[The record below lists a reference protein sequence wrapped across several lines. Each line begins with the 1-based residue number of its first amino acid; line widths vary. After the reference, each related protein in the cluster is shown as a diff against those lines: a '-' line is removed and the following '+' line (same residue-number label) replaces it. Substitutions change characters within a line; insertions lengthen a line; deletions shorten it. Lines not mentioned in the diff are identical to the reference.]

1 MILAIIWRAWEPKLF
16 LTSFIFSNRIQEE
29 GRKTTYIYIGRIHV
43 HALPLAGI
51 DFGYREGIE
60 VLISVGEDRVV
71 MEYDLENSS
80 IEGGICCQYI
90 EGADGE
96 MKVRDRGDMQYVEVT
111 ARPTALMWHPKL
123 NDDVED
129 KFIIVNDEFKFKE
142 FNADSKQCRKITLAP
157 TFASPPT
164 TLLPIRVNG
173 QVTHYAYS
181 CGFRVIGIGSFP
193 LLGDPSQV
201 AFVFFAH
208 KKELNCCFLG

>member
-1 MILAIIWRAWEPKLF
+1 
-16 LTSFIFSNRIQEE
+16 
-29 GRKTTYIYIGRIHV
+29 V

-80 IEGGICCQYI
+80 IEGGVCCQYI
-90 EGADGE
+90 EGVDGE
-96 MKVRDRGDMQYVEVT
+96 MKIRDRGDMQYVEVT

-181 CGFRVIGIGSFP
+181 CGSRVIGIGSFP
-193 LLGDPSQV
+193 LIGDPSQV
-201 AFVFFAH
+201 PSYR
-208 KKELNCCFLG
+208 LFLYMRAKNE